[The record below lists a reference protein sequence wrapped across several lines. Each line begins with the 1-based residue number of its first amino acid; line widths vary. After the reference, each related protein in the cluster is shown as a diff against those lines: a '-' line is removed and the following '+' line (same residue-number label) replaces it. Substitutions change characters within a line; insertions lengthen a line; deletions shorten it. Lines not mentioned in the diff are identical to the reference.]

1 VGRNPNEEMLLP
13 WKCRWLVFVLTWLSA
28 RTPPGPRRWLGSLLF
43 TIAAAPLMAEL
54 IAPRLIPRVDH
65 FDRNAATL
73 QTLFSRL
80 RPP

>member
-1 VGRNPNEEMLLP
+1 MHARQQAVDMWAGTPKK
-13 WKCRWLVFVLTWLSA
+13 KC
-28 RTPPGPRRWLGSLLF
+28 WLGSLLF